1 MTVGILGQNVPKGLK
16 EDNIKLVMFI
26 CHTFL
31 KINDSCLQFWGGMG
45 FTNDVE
51 ISRSY
56 RWKKDIYRK
65 FIKTQDIFTIAQ
77 IESYRE
83 IQSTWAI
90 NCVIC

>member
-1 MTVGILGQNVPKGLK
+1 MTFGILGQIVPKMLK
-16 EDNIKLVMFI
+16 EDDIKLVMFI

-56 RWKKDIYRK
+56 RWKKDILKDIYRK
-65 FIKTQDIFTIAQ
+65 FIKTQEIITIAQ
-77 IESYRE
+77 IESYSE
-83 IQSTWAI
+83 IQST
-90 NCVIC
+90 

>member
-1 MTVGILGQNVPKGLK
+1 MLK
-16 EDNIKLVMFI
+16 EDDIKNVMFI

-56 RWKKDIYRK
+56 RWKKIYWRIRK
-65 FIKTQDIFTIAQ
+65 FVKTLDITYIAQ
-77 IESYRE
+77 IESYSE
-83 IQSTWAI
+83 TQSTWAI
-90 NCVIC
+90 NYAIC